1 MPQYQPIFT
10 LPIDAFA
17 CQPAMA
23 LGVHQTQP
31 PERALSNANSS
42 SFLDCK
48 VESPGSTTA
57 THVVS
62 TAITT
67 MRCNVVNIKIGQSC
81 AGWTEVK
88 H

>member
-10 LPIDAFA
+10 LPVNVL
-17 CQPAMA
+17 PVSLRWR

-31 PERALSNANSS
+31 LERALSNANSS

-48 VESPGSTTA
+48 VESPGSTMA

-62 TAITT
+62 TTLT
-67 MRCNVVNIKIGQSC
+67 MMQCNVVNIKIGQSC
-81 AGWTEVK
+81 AG
-88 H
+88 